1 MSSLRLIH
9 LMFHPVDK
17 VEHRITGN
25 SDRFAADAQATDL
38 TAADQLVGGVPS
50 DVKDR
55 HKILNLHYQRHS
67 IHARFVFD
75 IHNPAPPNG
84 IIYIL

>member
-25 SDRFAADAQATDL
+25 SDRFAADAQTTDL
-38 TAADQLVGGVPS
+38 TAADKLIS
-50 DVKDR
+50 RISANMK
-55 HKILNLHYQRHS
+55 NLHQ
-67 IHARFVFD
+67 IFD
-75 IHNPAPPNG
+75 FH
-84 IIYIL
+84 Y